1 MRSRPRPTSLR
12 ETVPGFR
19 RILRG
24 FAPYLRQH
32 RMMLAGGAG
41 ALFAAT
47 ATRLMEPWPL
57 KFIIDRVVTSP
68 AGGGSGIALADGLDT
83 MTLLTL
89 ASAAVVVI
97 IALKAAATYLST
109 IAFAMVGSRVL
120 TEVRNDLFRHV
131 QRLSLGFH
139 TKAKAGD
146 LTIRLIG
153 DVGMLK
159 ETTVT
164 AILPLAAN
172 ILVLAGMVGV
182 MLWLNWQLALLAF
195 LPLPLL
201 WFSTVRASRRIQDVS
216 RNQRK
221 REGEMAATAA
231 ESITAMRVVQSLS
244 LEKRIASSFIGQSAK
259 DLKAGVKA
267 KRLSAGLERTVDLL
281 VAVSTAIVMWYG
293 ALLVLRGRITPGDL
307 LVFLTYLK
315 NSFRPVRDYAKYTS
329 RLAKAS
335 AAGERILDLLE
346 EEADIRD
353 APGAKPA
360 PALGGAVRFEDVRF
374 AYDGGEH
381 GAVLDRFTLDVAP
394 GERVAIIGPSGVGKS
409 TITSLL
415 LRLYDPAEGRVLFDG
430 QDIRDFTIESLRG
443 QIGIVP
449 QDNLLFAASV
459 HDNIAMAAS
468 GPVTR
473 EEVEKAARL
482 ANANAFVSAL
492 PDGYDT
498 VLGERGATLSAGQ
511 RQRLAVARAALRNS
525 PILIL
530 DEPTVGLDREN
541 ERAVAEALR
550 RLAHG
555 RTTFLITHDLDLASE
570 ADRIVLL
577 SGGRVAETGTHAELM
592 TAGGD
597 YAALYGRRDLAM
609 DAGTKTKGDPL
620 YAVKA

>member
-32 RMMLAGGAG
+32 RMMLAGGVG

-182 MLWLNWQLALLAF
+182 MMWLNWQLALLAF

-374 AYDGGEH
+374 AYDSGEH

-482 ANANAFVSAL
+482 ANADAFVSAL

-550 RLAHG
+550 RLARG
-555 RTTFLITHDLDLASE
+555 RTTFLITHDLDLAAE

-577 SGGRVAETGTHAELM
+577 SEGRVAETGTHAELM
-592 TAGGD
+592 ADGGD
-597 YAALYGRRDLAM
+597 YAALYDRRDRAM
-609 DAGTKTKGDPL
+609 DAGTKTKGGAL